1 MSDPHASVIPSGARD
16 PGKPLDP
23 SLSLGMTVE
32 FVKLLRF
39 HVEQLTPQDRQRS
52 ALLLKSSA
60 YSSDLDELLKRS
72 PAAEA
77 LLVGGE
83 PVACAG
89 LLDMR
94 LGRARAWA
102 IIGRGVPRPVWP
114 AVVGRMRQQVDQALA
129 TWAHRVEACTP
140 LDWPNGHRLLS
151 MLGFAFEAIL
161 AGDLEDGGHGALYA
175 RLSAKVKPLP
185 NRYSAVMQI
194 AARVTYEDVVAPNAR
209 GKAA

>member
-1 MSDPHASVIPSGARD
+1 MSDPRPSVIPSAARD
-16 PGKPLDP
+16 PGDPLDP

-77 LLVGGE
+77 LLVDGE

-102 IIGRGVPRPVWP
+102 IVGRGVPRTAWP
-114 AVVGRMRQQVDQALA
+114 AVVGHMRQQIEVALGS
-129 TWAHRVEACTP
+129 WAHRVDACTP

-151 MLGFAFEAIL
+151 SLGFAFEAIL
-161 AGDLEDGGHGALYA
+161 AGDLEDGGHSALYA

-194 AARVTYEDVVAPNAR
+194 AARVTYEDAVVPKSR
-209 GKAA
+209 EKAA